1 MLLISYDFS
10 SDKTRAKF
18 SKFINKYGRR
28 IQYSVYEI
36 RNSERVLQNILNE
49 IELVYKKK
57 FTGADS
63 IVVIPISEADKKKVR
78 RYGYAENEEKE
89 VVVFS

>member
-10 SDKTRAKF
+10 NDKTRAKF

-49 IELVYKKK
+49 IELIYKKK

-63 IVVIPISEADKKKVR
+63 IVIIPISEADKKKVK

>member
-1 MLLISYDFS
+1 MFIISYDFS
-10 SDKTRAKF
+10 NDKIRTKF
-18 SKFINKYGRR
+18 SKFIQKFGRK

-36 RNSERVLQNILNE
+36 RNSQRVLQNILSE

-57 FTGADS
+57 FEGADS
-63 IVVIPISEADKKKVR
+63 ILIFQICEGDKKKIK

-89 VVVFS
+89 VLIFS

>member
-1 MLLISYDFS
+1 MFIIAYDFS
-10 SDKTRAKF
+10 NDKIRAKF
-18 SKFINKYGRR
+18 SKFIQKFGRK

-36 RNSERVLQNILNE
+36 RNSQRVLQNILSE

-57 FTGADS
+57 FEGSDS
-63 IVVIPISEADKKKVR
+63 VLIFQICEGDKKKIK

-89 VVVFS
+89 VLIFS

>member
-18 SKFINKYGRR
+18 SKFIQKYGRR

-49 IELVYKKK
+49 IELIYKKK

-63 IVVIPISEADKKKVR
+63 IVIIPISEADKKKVK

-89 VVVFS
+89 VVIFS